1 MAVVVLIVVLLLLTH
16 IIVPS
21 SSSSQS
27 SRSMT
32 LLLPSSIIALKRG
45 ITDHDAYDEVKEVA
59 SAIAHDASAITN
71 APQTPDE
78 DDGGNPLLRSWSDE
92 PFGLPPFADI
102 RPHHFPRAFDV
113 AMESH
118 LADLRSIAAAGAAA
132 EGGDDGDFDSVL
144 GAYDR
149 AGYLYRKIH
158 AVYNSYVSSMNGP
171 EMRLVQTKMA
181 PRLSRHA
188 SKTYD
193 VPGLFDRIARLH
205 GTIGADSSST
215 EGKEGGGWTTEQV
228 RLLER
233 VYIDFVRM
241 GAKFDDAT
249 RVEYADIQGELPP
262 PRSPPRFCR
271 VFRSYYRKK
280 CLSILVEASAFRI
293 YPPVGWSSSFRC
305 VFT

>member
-21 SSSSQS
+21 SSSQS
-27 SRSMT
+27 SKSMT

-45 ITDHDAYDEVKEVA
+45 ITAHDAYDEVKEVA

-71 APQTPDE
+71 APQTHDE
-78 DDGGNPLLRSWSDE
+78 DDDGNPLLRSWSDE

-118 LADLRSIAAAGAAA
+118 LADLRSIGAAA

-149 AGYLYRKIH
+149 AGYLHRKIY

-171 EMRLVQTKMA
+171 EMRLVQSTMA

-193 VPGLFDRIARLH
+193 VPGLFDRIDRLH
-205 GTIGADSSST
+205 RTIGVESSSM
-215 EGKEGGGWTTEQV
+215 EGKEGDGWTTEQV

-241 GAKFDDAT
+241 GAKFDDST

-262 PRSPPRFCR
+262 VHPPSFVVCFAVIIERNVKHPCGG
-271 VFRSYYRKK
+271 K
-280 CLSILVEASAFRI
+280 CI
-293 YPPVGWSSSFRC
+293 
-305 VFT
+305 

>member
-27 SRSMT
+27 SKSMT

-149 AGYLYRKIH
+149 AGHLYRKIH

-262 PRSPPRFCR
+262 PPFP
-271 VFRSYYRKK
+271 
-280 CLSILVEASAFRI
+280 
-293 YPPVGWSSSFRC
+293 PPVLSCVSQLLSKEMSFHPC
-305 VFT
+305 GGKCI